1 VSPERY
7 AERALG
13 IGILG
18 TGHISTQF
26 ALALRESG
34 SRTVRIAAVA
44 SRDSA
49 RAAALAQLCAA
60 QRSYADYGA
69 MLADDG
75 VEAVYIGLPN
85 SLHAEW
91 AVRAAAA
98 GRHVL
103 CEKPLAPSL
112 AEARRMVE
120 ACERHGVLLVEAFP
134 YQFQPQTIEM
144 CRRVAAGEVGTVRVL
159 QATTGFPLA
168 AADNIRLRSDMGGGA
183 LLDVG
188 CYCVSLARLVFA
200 RQPRCARAQ
209 RAAGPSGVDLTTV
222 ATLEYDDGAYAQ
234 LACSI
239 ATAPHRNAFLI
250 GSDGVL
256 QTSFSNHTVPDSAVL
271 RIKRGVAW
279 DATFQ
284 SLDVPAG
291 NGFVLEAEAFARAA
305 AAGDLAVR
313 RTFHRLNLDNAAT
326 LAAIAASMR
335 TGQPVAV

>member
-1 VSPERY
+1 MPPEQHMD
-7 AERALG
+7 RALG
-13 IGILG
+13 IGVLG

-49 RAAALAQLCAA
+49 RAAALAQLCGAR
-60 QRSYADYGA
+60 RSYVDYGA
-69 MLADDG
+69 LLADDD

-91 AVRAAAA
+91 TVRAAVA

-103 CEKPLAPSL
+103 CEKPLAPVL
-112 AEARRMVE
+112 AEAGRMVE

-134 YQFQPQTIEM
+134 YQFQPQTIEA
-144 CRRVAAGEVGTVRVL
+144 CRRVAAGEIGTVRVL
-159 QATTGFPLA
+159 QATTGYPLA
-168 AADNIRLRSDMGGGA
+168 AADSIRLQPGMGGGA

-188 CYCVSLARLVFA
+188 CYCVSLARLVFG
-200 RQPRCARAQ
+200 RQPRSACAQ
-209 RAAGPSGVDLTTV
+209 QVVGPSSVDLTTV
-222 ATLEYDDGAYAQ
+222 ATLAYDSAHAQ
-234 LACSI
+234 LACSV

-256 QTSFSNHTVPDSAVL
+256 QTSFSNNTVPDTAVL

-279 DATFQ
+279 DATFH
-284 SLDVPAG
+284 SLSVPAG
-291 NGFVLEAEAFARAA
+291 NGFVLEAEAFARAV
-305 AAGDLAVR
+305 AAGDSAVR
-313 RTFHRLNLDNAAT
+313 DGFYRHCLDNAAT
-326 LAAIAASMR
+326 LAAIAASMG
-335 TGQPVAV
+335 TGQPVAL

>member
-1 VSPERY
+1 MPSEQH

-44 SRDSA
+44 SRDGA
-49 RAAALAQLCAA
+49 RAAALAQLCGA
-60 QRSYADYGA
+60 RGSYADYGA
-69 MLADDG
+69 LLADDD

-91 AVRAAAA
+91 TVRAAVA

-103 CEKPLAPSL
+103 CEKPLALSL
-112 AEARRMVE
+112 AEAGRMVD
-120 ACERHGVLLVEAFP
+120 ACERNDVLLMEAFP

-144 CRRVAAGEVGTVRVL
+144 CRCVAAGEIGTVRVL
-159 QATTGFPLA
+159 QATTGFPLT
-168 AADNIRLRSDMGGGA
+168 AADNSRLQPELGGGA

-188 CYCVSLARLVFA
+188 CYCVSLARLVFE
-200 RQPRCARAQ
+200 RQPCRARAQ
-209 RAAGPSGVDLTTV
+209 GAVGPNGVDVTTV
-222 ATLEYDDGAYAQ
+222 ATLEYDEGTYAQ

-239 ATAPHRNAFLI
+239 ATAPHRNAVLI
-250 GSDGVL
+250 GSDGVML
-256 QTSFSNHTVPDSAVL
+256 TSFSNNTVAESAVL
-271 RIKRGVAW
+271 RVKRGVAW

-284 SLDVPAG
+284 NLQVPAG
-291 NGFVLEAEAFARAA
+291 NGFVLEAEAFGRAVVK
-305 AAGDLAVR
+305 GDRAVR
-313 RTFHRLNLDNAAT
+313 SSFHRRSLDNAAT

-335 TGQPVAV
+335 TGQPVDV

>member
-1 VSPERY
+1 MHDVQGS
-7 AERALG
+7 LG

-26 ALALRESG
+26 ALALRDSG
-34 SRTVRIAAVA
+34 SQVVHIAAVA
-44 SRDSA
+44 SRDGA
-49 RAAALAQLCAA
+49 RAAALARLCEAP
-60 QRSYADYGA
+60 RSYADYA
-69 MLADDG
+69 TMLADDR

-103 CEKPLAPSL
+103 CEKPLAQSL
-112 AEARRMVE
+112 AEAGRMVE

-134 YQFQPQTIEM
+134 YQFQPQTIET
-144 CRRVAAGEVGTVRVL
+144 CRRVAAGEIGTVRVL
-159 QATTGFPLA
+159 QATTGFPLVV
-168 AADNIRLRSDMGGGA
+168 ADNIRFQPEMGGGA

-188 CYCVSLARLVFA
+188 CYCVSLARLVFE
-200 RQPRCARAQ
+200 RQPRSARAQ
-209 RAAGPSGVDLTTV
+209 RAVGPSGVDLTTV
-222 ATLEYDDGAYAQ
+222 ATLEYDDAYAQ
-234 LACSI
+234 LACSV

-250 GSDGVL
+250 GSDGAL
-256 QTSFSNHTVPDSAVL
+256 QTSFSNNTVPDTAVL
-271 RIKRGVAW
+271 RIKHGVAW

-284 SLDVPAG
+284 SLSVPAG
-291 NGFVLEAEAFARAA
+291 NGFVLEAEAFARAV
-305 AAGDLAVR
+305 AAGDSAVR
-313 RTFHRLNLDNAAT
+313 YSFHRHCLDNAAT